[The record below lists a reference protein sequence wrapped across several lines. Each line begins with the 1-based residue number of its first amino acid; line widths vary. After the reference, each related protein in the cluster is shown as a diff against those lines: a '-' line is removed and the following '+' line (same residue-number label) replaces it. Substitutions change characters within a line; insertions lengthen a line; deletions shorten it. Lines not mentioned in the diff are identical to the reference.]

1 MCKSRFLPKVYQR
14 DPAWYP
20 YPLSGRSLKWQILAP
35 APPIQTALRAEGGLT
50 GEQLQTALR
59 YQQET
64 GAKLG
69 EALIRLRMV
78 TEQQVAE
85 AIASQKR
92 LKMVTLED
100 TYPNPAA
107 MSLLSEK
114 FERVQQVLPFDFDGS
129 RLLLAMVN
137 PLDVITLDDVQVMTG
152 REVTPRVTTETALNA
167 TLDYYYSNRGSLDST
182 RPEDGA
188 GSVSAGTEKE
198 LAEEQSTISLVND
211 ILDTAAKR
219 RASDVHL
226 EPQQTGMNVRL
237 RVDGVLHHLNEI
249 PLERVGGIV
258 SRVKIMGD
266 IDIAERRLPQDGRAT
281 YRTADQSIDLR
292 IATIPTVYGEN
303 VTIRLL
309 DESMFKVSLTDLGM
323 SDRDLDIVRTSLMRP
338 HGQLLISGPTGS
350 GKSTT
355 LYSALD
361 ELNKPSVK
369 IYTVEDPVE
378 RKMPGILQTQVKASI
393 GLTFAAALRSLMRS
407 DPDIIM
413 IGEIRDLDTAI
424 IATEAA
430 LTGHL
435 VLSTVHTNDAPTT
448 VTRLAEMGVALYL
461 TASCLDCVIAQRLAR
476 RLCPRCKK
484 KVRLIYKNMSAAER
498 EMFGHTDVDIS
509 VAVGCRSC
517 FNTGYAGR
525 IGLYEVL
532 PVTKELRRMILDRAT
547 ADQVRDYG
555 TAEGMTSLKQDGVQ
569 KILGHV
575 ATIEE
580 VLRVT
585 V

>member
-1 MCKSRFLPKVYQR
+1 MVP
-14 DPAWYP
+14 P
-20 YPLSGRSLKWQILAP
+20 
-35 APPIQTALRAEGGLT
+35 PPIRKVAEVADSRNGAANTNNPARLGAILCATGSLT
-50 GEQLQTALR
+50 EEQLQTALR

-69 EALIRLRMV
+69 EALVKLHMA

-85 AIASQKR
+85 AVASQKR

-107 MSLLSEK
+107 VGLLSEK
-114 FERVQQVLPFDFDGS
+114 FERIRQVLPFDFDGS

-152 REVTPRVTTETALNA
+152 REVTPMVTTETALNT
-167 TLDYYYSNRGSLDST
+167 TLDFYYSNRGSLDST
-182 RPEDGA
+182 RSDEGI
-188 GSVSAGTEKE
+188 GSVSAGAEKE
-198 LAEEQSTISLVND
+198 LAEDQSTVSLVND

-237 RVDGVLHHLNEI
+237 RVDGVLHHLNDI
-249 PLERVGGIV
+249 PAERMGGIV
-258 SRVKIMGD
+258 SRIKIMGD
-266 IDIAERRLPQDGRAT
+266 IDIAEKRLPQDGRAT

-323 SDRDLDIVRTSLMRP
+323 SDRDLEVVRMSLMRP

-378 RKMPGILQTQVKASI
+378 RKMPGIMQTQVKASI

-413 IGEIRDLDTAI
+413 IGEIRDLETAV

-448 VTRLAEMGVALYL
+448 VTRLAEMGVAPYL

-476 RLCPRCKK
+476 KLCPRCKK
-484 KVRLIYKNMSAAER
+484 RVRLAYKNMSTAER
-498 EMFGHTDVDIS
+498 EMFGREDVELS

-517 FNTGYAGR
+517 FNTGYSGR

-532 PVTKELRRMILDRAT
+532 PMTKELRRMILGRAT

-555 TAEGMTSLKQDGVQ
+555 TAEGMTSLKQDGVR
-569 KILGHV
+569 KILTHV
-575 ATIEE
+575 TTIEE